1 MKILLVNKFLYPK
14 GGSETYVMNLGRYM
28 QSVGH
33 EVQYFGMDCE
43 DRTVGNNAEAYTSP
57 MDFHNGSFFDRI
69 MYSVKT
75 VYSEESRKKIR
86 RVLDDFQ
93 PDVCHLNNFNYQLTP
108 SIIQEIVKWRK
119 ENGKNCKIIYTA
131 HDLQLVC
138 PNHLMTNP
146 VSGEICEKC
155 LGGNFVNCI
164 KGKCIHGST
173 LKSAVGAVEAWF
185 WNKLG
190 VYKNFDAVICP
201 SGFLADKL
209 SSNPVLKE
217 KITVMHNFI
226 NIQKPISIEKKNY
239 VLFYGRYSKEKGI
252 ETLLNVADKLPNI
265 QFVFAGRGPLN
276 EEVDK
281 RKNIENKGFLSGESL
296 ASLISEAAF
305 TVVPSECPE
314 NCPFTV
320 MESQMYGTPVLGAE
334 IGGIPELI
342 KAGETGE
349 LFESGNAQ
357 QLERMIESMISDKAK
372 LKAYSENCDN
382 IKFDTTEEYFEK
394 LIKLYE

>member
-1 MKILLVNKFLYPK
+1 MKVLLVNKFLYPK

-252 ETLLNVADKLPNI
+252 ETLLNVADKLSNI
-265 QFVFAGRGPLN
+265 QFVFAGIGPLN

-342 KAGETGE
+342 KTGETGE

-357 QLERMIESMISDKAK
+357 QLERMIESMILDKAK
-372 LKAYSENCDN
+372 LKAYSENCVN
-382 IKFDTTEEYFEK
+382 VKFDTTEEYFEK
-394 LIKLYE
+394 LIKLFE

>member
-1 MKILLVNKFLYPK
+1 MKVLLVNKFLYPK

-108 SIIQEIVKWRK
+108 SIILEIVKWRK

-209 SSNPVLKE
+209 SSNPVLKD

-226 NIQKPISIEKKNY
+226 NIQNPISIEKKDY

-265 QFVFAGRGPLN
+265 QFVFAGIGPLN

-342 KAGETGE
+342 KTGETGE

-372 LKAYSENCDN
+372 LKAYSENCVN
-382 IKFDTTEEYFEK
+382 VKFDTTEEYFEK
-394 LIKLYE
+394 LIKLFE

>member
-1 MKILLVNKFLYPK
+1 MKILIVNKFLYPN
-14 GGSETYVMNLGRYM
+14 GGSETYIFEIGKQLKEM
-28 QSVGH
+28 GH
-33 EVQYFGMDCE
+33 EVQYFGMDSE
-43 DRTVGNNAEAYTSP
+43 DRTVGNNVDSYTSP

-75 VYSEESRKKIR
+75 VYSEESRRKTR

-108 SIIQEIVKWRK
+108 SIIQEIVKWRN

-173 LKSAVGAVEAWF
+173 LKCAVGGVEAWF

-209 SSNPVLKE
+209 SSNPVLKN

-226 NIQKPISIEKKNY
+226 NIQKPISIEIKNY

-281 RKNIENKGFLSGESL
+281 RENIENKGFLSGESL

-342 KAGETGE
+342 KTGETGE

-372 LKAYSENCDN
+372 LKAYSENCAN
-382 IKFDTTEEYFEK
+382 VKFDTTEEYFEK

>member
-75 VYSEESRKKIR
+75 VYSEESRRKIR

-209 SSNPVLKE
+209 SSNPVLKD

-226 NIQKPISIEKKNY
+226 NIQKSISIEKKNY

-296 ASLISEAAF
+296 ASLISETAF

-342 KAGETGE
+342 KTGETGE

-372 LKAYSENCDN
+372 LKAYSENCAN
-382 IKFDTTEEYFEK
+382 VKFDTTEEYFEK

>member
-75 VYSEESRKKIR
+75 VYSEESRRKIR

-209 SSNPVLKE
+209 SSNSVLKD

-342 KAGETGE
+342 KAGETGD

-372 LKAYSENCDN
+372 LKSYSENCAN
-382 IKFDTTEEYFEK
+382 VKFDTTEEYFEK

>member
-1 MKILLVNKFLYPK
+1 MKVLLVNKFLYPK

-108 SIIQEIVKWRK
+108 SIILEIVKWRK

-209 SSNPVLKE
+209 SSNPVLKD

-226 NIQKPISIEKKNY
+226 NIQNPISIEKKNY

-342 KAGETGE
+342 KTGETGE

-372 LKAYSENCDN
+372 LKAYSENCVN
-382 IKFDTTEEYFEK
+382 VKFDTTEEYFEK
-394 LIKLYE
+394 LIKLFE

>member
-33 EVQYFGMDCE
+33 EVQYFGMDSE
-43 DRTVGNNAEAYTSP
+43 DRTVGNNVDSYTSP

-75 VYSEESRKKIR
+75 VYSEESRRKTR

-108 SIIQEIVKWRK
+108 SIIQEIVKWRN

-173 LKSAVGAVEAWF
+173 LKSAVGGVEAWF

-209 SSNPVLKE
+209 SSNPVLKN

-281 RKNIENKGFLSGESL
+281 RENIENKGFLSGESL

-342 KAGETGE
+342 KTGETGE

-372 LKAYSENCDN
+372 LKAYSENCAN
-382 IKFDTTEEYFEK
+382 VKFDTTEEYFEK

>member
-108 SIIQEIVKWRK
+108 SIILEIVKWRK

-146 VSGEICEKC
+146 ISSEICEKC

-209 SSNPVLKE
+209 SSNPVLKD

-226 NIQKPISIEKKNY
+226 NIQNPISIEKKDY

-265 QFVFAGRGPLN
+265 QFVFAGIGPLN

-342 KAGETGE
+342 KTGETGE

-372 LKAYSENCDN
+372 LKAYSENCVN
-382 IKFDTTEEYFEK
+382 VKFDTTEEYFEK

>member
-1 MKILLVNKFLYPK
+1 M
-14 GGSETYVMNLGRYM
+14 
-28 QSVGH
+28 
-33 EVQYFGMDCE
+33 
-43 DRTVGNNAEAYTSP
+43 
-57 MDFHNGSFFDRI
+57 
-69 MYSVKT
+69 
-75 VYSEESRKKIR
+75 
-86 RVLDDFQ
+86 LDDFQ

-108 SIIQEIVKWRK
+108 SIILEIVKWRK

-252 ETLLNVADKLPNI
+252 ETLLNVADKLSNI
-265 QFVFAGRGPLN
+265 QFVFAGIGPLN

-342 KAGETGE
+342 KTGETGE

-357 QLERMIESMISDKAK
+357 QLERMIESMILDKAK
-372 LKAYSENCDN
+372 LKAYSENCVN
-382 IKFDTTEEYFEK
+382 VKFDTTEEYFEK
-394 LIKLYE
+394 LIKLFE